1 MKKIIFSLAMIM
13 AFSTLQSFETPAQ
26 GVQPAT
32 ITYLGARENGV
43 VFELRLDVAKGK
55 RSELVIRNRKEE
67 IIYEEYIKESKLVK
81 HFVLPSDEN
90 DEYVFIVRNGNSRY
104 EKKFTVSRVQT
115 TSITVQEVI

>member
-1 MKKIIFSLAMIM
+1 MKRIIFSLAMIM

-43 VFELRLDVAKGK
+43 VFELRLDVARGK

-81 HFVLPSDEN
+81 HFVLPYDEN

-104 EKKFTVSRVQT
+104 EKKFTVSRIQT

>member
-1 MKKIIFSLAMIM
+1 MKRIIFSLAMIM

-43 VFELRLDVAKGK
+43 VFELRLDVATGK

-67 IIYEEYIKESKLVK
+67 IIYEEYIKEIKLVK
-81 HFVLPSDEN
+81 HFVLPYDEN

>member
-1 MKKIIFSLAMIM
+1 MKRIIFSLAMIM

-43 VFELRLDVAKGK
+43 VFELRLDVARGK

-67 IIYEEYIKESKLVK
+67 IIYEEYIKE
-81 HFVLPSDEN
+81 
-90 DEYVFIVRNGNSRY
+90 
-104 EKKFTVSRVQT
+104 
-115 TSITVQEVI
+115 